1 MVEER
6 DQGMKAKFNILIA
19 LLLLLAFA
27 ACDSSSDDDSS
38 TDDDAADDD
47 SDGQPYEG
55 CEENTAPEFISIT
68 IIVNGLPVEQP
79 VTLDTNDTLAFSLE
93 YFDAECNF
101 QMEDR
106 RGSIGFLASDADA
119 YAHGDAAEVLNNYYH
134 LDGIGCSSE
143 EDGPFVIN
151 VDPNDF
157 AVPEDFN
164 RLEPLWAY
172 LVDGCLANISDP
184 LYIDFTVHP
193 AK

>member
-1 MVEER
+1 
-6 DQGMKAKFNILIA
+6 MKAKFNILIA

-27 ACDSSSDDDSS
+27 ACDGSNDDDDAQDDDDSDS
-38 TDDDAADDD
+38 DDD

-68 IIVNGLPVEQP
+68 VIVNGLPVEQP

-101 QMEDR
+101 QMDDR
-106 RGSIGFLASDADA
+106 RGSIQFRASEADKTA
-119 YAHGDAAEVLNNYYH
+119 YGDAADVLGGAYH

-164 RLEPLWAY
+164 RLEPLRVF
-172 LVDGCLANISDP
+172 LVDGCLANNSNS
-184 LYIDFTVHP
+184 LYVDFTVHP

>member
-1 MVEER
+1 MN
-6 DQGMKAKFNILIA
+6 AKLNILIA
-19 LLLLLAFA
+19 LLLLFVFA
-27 ACDSSSDDDSS
+27 ACDSSDPSTSSGQADDDDS
-38 TDDDAADDD
+38 DDD

-55 CEENTAPEFISIT
+55 CEENTAPELLSIT
-68 IIVNGLPVEQP
+68 VIVNGLPVEQP
-79 VTLDTNDTLAFSLE
+79 VTLDTNDTLAFSIE
-93 YFDAECNF
+93 YYDEECNF

-106 RGSIGFLASDADA
+106 RGMIRFLASDADVYA
-119 YAHGDAAEVLNNYYH
+119 YGDAAKVLDNSYY

-184 LYIDFTVHP
+184 LYVDFTVHP
-193 AK
+193 AE

>member
-1 MVEER
+1 
-6 DQGMKAKFNILIA
+6 MKAKFNILIA

-27 ACDSSSDDDSS
+27 ACDGSNDDDDAQDDDDSDSDDDS
-38 TDDDAADDD
+38 DA
-47 SDGQPYEG
+47 QPYEG

-79 VTLDTNDTLAFSLE
+79 VTLDTNDTLAFSIE

-101 QMEDR
+101 QMDDR
-106 RGSIGFLASDADA
+106 RGSIEFLPSEADA
-119 YAHGDAAEVLNNYYH
+119 YAHGNAADALRAYYY

-151 VDPNDF
+151 ADPNDF

-184 LYIDFTVHP
+184 LYVDFTVHP
-193 AK
+193 AE